1 MHCGCG
7 LALLSPWRLMSNA
20 LIHCFYAE
28 RAGHG
33 ISFGGARYCDVL
45 QWLPLFRPYR
55 SPAELPK
62 QAFIDQCYL
71 VTHVVFTLANW
82 GELSLHPSQLPHEF
96 YFLREHLP
104 WHIGQQVRRG
114 AGGGWGG
121 GGGHAF
127 PHHSAFAPTAPCLPL
142 RSHAVDP

>member
-1 MHCGCG
+1 
-7 LALLSPWRLMSNA
+7 MSNA

-114 AGGGWGG
+114 AWG